1 MNPVHILAKKGDIA
15 EKVVVVGDPG
25 RATILSSLLS
35 EAKLVNQNRG
45 FLIYTGYYNGTRISV
60 ATHGIGGPS
69 AAIVLEELRM
79 LGGKVFVRYGTTGA
93 LVEDINLGEYVI
105 PTGASYNSGGLFY
118 QYFGEGASVAA
129 TPDYGLLSALVKSF
143 QESSL
148 KFHVGNVFSS
158 DAFYAEDEHFVK
170 RWSSRGNI
178 AVEMECATLFSLGK
192 LRNVKVGAVLVVSDN
207 LAKGGVWISKEDLEK
222 SVMRGAEAV
231 MRALTSFNA
240 Y

>member
-15 EKVVVVGDPG
+15 ERVIVVGDPG
-25 RATILSSLLS
+25 RATLLSSLLK

-45 FLIYTGYYNGTRISV
+45 FLVYTGYYNGVRVSI

-69 AAIVLEELRM
+69 AAIVLEELTM
-79 LGGKVFVRYGTTGA
+79 LGGKVFVRYGTAGA
-93 LVEDINLGEYVI
+93 LIEGINLGEYVI
-105 PTGASYNSGGLFY
+105 PTGASYNAGGLFY

-129 TPDYGLLSALVKSF
+129 TPDYGLLTSLVKSF
-143 QESSL
+143 QEGNL
-148 KFHVGNVFSS
+148 KFHLGNVFSS

-178 AVEMECATLFSLGK
+178 AVEMECATLFAVGK
-192 LRNVKVGAVLVVSDN
+192 LRNVKVGATLVVSDN
-207 LAKGGVWISKEDLEK
+207 LARGGVWISKEDLEK
-222 SVMRGAEAV
+222 SVMRGAEALLN
-231 MRALTSFNA
+231 ALTSFNA